1 VHWLRFLPRLR
12 SPCHGLDG
20 FSKVP
25 ESPNLAGQPDRY
37 LMKALKEYQA
47 GKRRDETIRIFAE
60 PLSDADLGDLA
71 AYYAATEVKVPN

>member
-1 VHWLRFLPRLR
+1 
-12 SPCHGLDG
+12 
-20 FSKVP
+20 
-25 ESPNLAGQPDRY
+25 
-37 LMKALKEYQA
+37 MLKEYQA